1 MQVGVVWDFNGLN
14 YRDQIDK
21 TRFEVL
27 IPSDGSIT
35 SGYTTIINKYAKH
48 PNAAKLAREYIFSD
62 AGQINLARGYARPIR
77 AEHLTLP
84 DDVKAKLLPAEQY
97 KNAHP
102 IADPAAWE
110 QSASAA
116 APVAGKRHY
125 VYAAVS

>member
-1 MQVGVVWDFNGLN
+1 MVWDFNGLN

-27 IPSDGSIT
+27 IRRTARSPPATPPSSTNTPSTRTPPSWRANT
-35 SGYTTIINKYAKH
+35 S
-48 PNAAKLAREYIFSD
+48 SD

-110 QSASAA
+110 QSAKAL
-116 APVAGKRHY
+116 PRLWQENVIMFMQQ
-125 VYAAVS
+125 

>member
-1 MQVGVVWDFNGLN
+1 MVWDFNGLN

-97 KNAHP
+97 KNARP

-110 QSASAA
+110 QSAKAL
-116 APVAGKRHY
+116 PRLWQENVIMFMQQ
-125 VYAAVS
+125 